1 MRVEL
6 HTFDPSKVEE
16 VIRFVAEYAL
26 KPVHPERRVRRFLTA
41 LTSSPSFV
49 FDLYDADERVGVA
62 VLVDEIRNV
71 ANCAVLEVLAT
82 RGESTPIFK
91 FFVETAKA
99 RLPSSFSGIEI
110 GFYPESSP
118 LSLGEF
124 GDLGFHPYYQTFEME
139 TSAPALDASID
150 LTSWSLLDMKDFDSY
165 YATLTNAFA
174 DNVETSLPNRESIL
188 KTFQMT
194 ALLPHVRKQNDSIV
208 AFVSISHDL
217 LTHVGEI
224 MTVGVHK
231 SARGKGYGREAIAKG
246 LTALMAQGST
256 SYRLTVEAAN
266 ENALNL
272 YRQFN
277 FKVVESNRCLKY
289 SRPDSQ

>member
-1 MRVEL
+1 
-6 HTFDPSKVEE
+6 
-16 VIRFVAEYAL
+16 
-26 KPVHPERRVRRFLTA
+26 
-41 LTSSPSFV
+41 
-49 FDLYDADERVGVA
+49 
-62 VLVDEIRNV
+62 
-71 ANCAVLEVLAT
+71 
-82 RGESTPIFK
+82 
-91 FFVETAKA
+91 
-99 RLPSSFSGIEI
+99 
-110 GFYPESSP
+110 
-118 LSLGEF
+118 
-124 GDLGFHPYYQTFEME
+124 ME

-231 SARGKGYGREAIAKG
+231 IARGKGYGREAIAKG